1 MSDSKQRVYFN
12 KRKRF
17 LLKDKISIRPVIDG
31 LEERLNAAPEKKRL
45 VEVRHLDITYG
56 YGLKK
61 FRAVKD
67 ISFNIYEGEV
77 LGLVGESGSGKS
89 TTGSALI
96 GLVKHSFGH
105 IKINGVELPKQKEK
119 VTKEITD
126 FMVNNVQMIFQDPS
140 NSLNPYINIE
150 SVVSEGLN
158 NIKDLK
164 KGYLTNL
171 FGTFHN
177 EFLKETDKLVGNEN
191 NRHELV
197 QKHLELVKKDGFSFE
212 NEEHQN
218 DLLNLHQ
225 QIKEVYQELN
235 NNFEELKKVFEEI
248 NVAKKLSRAELVRRI
263 VLDVLKSVG
272 LDETVLRRYPLEFS
286 GGQQQRIGISR
297 AVALR
302 PKLLIA
308 DEPISALDVSIQA
321 QVVNIFKELKSKY
334 NLTILF
340 IAHDLRMVEYIS
352 DRIAVMNKGVLLEIG
367 PTHKIVNN
375 FLHPYTKSLMEA
387 VPSIESE
394 KKSLLGYVY
403 DANMHNYSKELQPK
417 WINLGDDHFVL
428 ATEEEVEKWKNNQ
441 Y

>member
-1 MSDSKQRVYFN
+1 MSENTQKKVFIDI
-12 KRKRF
+12 RKRF
-17 LLKDKISIRPVIDG
+17 LLKDKITQRPLIEG
-31 LEERLNAAPEKKRL
+31 LEERLNAQPHKKRL
-45 VEVRHLDITYG
+45 VEVRHLDVTYG
-56 YGLKK
+56 YGFKK

-96 GLVKHSFGH
+96 GLQRHSFGD
-105 IKINGVELPKQKEK
+105 IIINGVKMPKQGEPVKKEL
-119 VTKEITD
+119 TD
-126 FMVNNVQMIFQDPS
+126 FVVNNVQMIFQDPS
-140 NSLNPYINIE
+140 NSLNPYVNIE

-158 NIKDLK
+158 NIKNLK
-164 KGYLTNL
+164 EGYLSNL
-171 FGTFHN
+171 YKTYNKLFLN
-177 EFLKETDKLVGNEN
+177 ETYQNQEYDQHLVE
-191 NRHELV
+191 
-197 QKHLELVKKDGFSFE
+197 K
-212 NEEHQN
+212 
-218 DLLNLHQ
+218 
-225 QIKEVYQELN
+225 YQELIN
-235 NNFEELKKVFEEI
+235 NSSFDYLKVEDQEQLLTIVKELNEKYPQLKNNYEELKKVFDEI
-248 NVAKKLSRAELVRRI
+248 NVAKELTKGQLVKRI
-263 VLDVLKSVG
+263 ILDVLKSVG

-321 QVVNIFKELKSKY
+321 QVVNIFKDLKAKY

-367 PTHKIVNN
+367 PTHRIVNN

-387 VPSIESE
+387 VPSIDSD

-403 DANMHNYSKELQPK
+403 NHEMHNYSAELQPK

-428 ATEEEVEKWKNNQ
+428 ATEQEVEDWKNNK

>member
-1 MSDSKQRVYFN
+1 MSKIEQKKAFFN
-12 KRKRF
+12 YKKRF
-17 LLKDKISIRPVIDG
+17 LLKDKLTIRPITDG
-31 LEERLNAAPEKKRL
+31 LLERLNAAPEKKRL
-45 VEVRHLDITYG
+45 VEVRHMDITYG

-96 GLVKHSFGH
+96 GLVRHSFGDVV
-105 IKINGVELPKQKEK
+105 INGVKLPKQGEK
-119 VTKEITD
+119 VSKEFTD

-140 NSLNPYINIE
+140 NSLNPYVNVETI
-150 SVVSEGLN
+150 VGEGLN

-164 KGYLTNL
+164 NGFLNVQ
-171 FGTFHN
+171 FRTFSK
-177 EFLKETDKLVGNEN
+177 EFMKEANAKQLRHLADQHGEHIRAEGFDFKSEQQQAKL
-191 NRHELV
+191 
-197 QKHLELVKKDGFSFE
+197 LEL
-212 NEEHQN
+212 HQKL
-218 DLLNLHQ
+218 D
-225 QIKEVYQELN
+225 QEAEFKN
-235 NNFEELKKVFEEI
+235 NSVELKKVFDEI
-248 NVAKKLSRAELVRRI
+248 NATKNLSRPKLVHHI
-263 VLDVLKSVG
+263 ILDVLKSVG
-272 LDETVLRRYPLEFS
+272 LDESVLRRYPLEFS

-302 PKLLIA
+302 PRLLIA

-321 QVVNIFKELKSKY
+321 QVINIFKELKEKY
-334 NLTILF
+334 KLTILF

-367 PTHKIVNN
+367 PTKEITQN

-403 DANMHNYSKELQPK
+403 DSQMHGYSPSKQPK
-417 WINLGDDHFVL
+417 WINLGNDHFVL
-428 ATEEEVEKWKNNQ
+428 ATDEEVENWKAGK

>member
-1 MSDSKQRVYFN
+1 MSDTNQKKAFFN
-12 KRKRF
+12 HKKRF
-17 LLKDKISIRPVIDG
+17 CLPDKITIRPVTEG
-31 LEERLNAAPEKKRL
+31 LLERLNANPEKKRL
-45 VEVRHLDITYG
+45 VEVRHLDVTYG
-56 YGLKK
+56 HGFKK

-67 ISFNIYEGEV
+67 ISFNIYQGEV

-96 GLVKHSFGH
+96 GLARHSFGD
-105 IKINGVELPKQKEK
+105 IIIDGVKLPKQGEK
-119 VTKEITD
+119 VTKELTD

-140 NSLNPYINIE
+140 NSLNPYVNIE
-150 SVVSEGLN
+150 TVVSEGLN

-164 KGYLTNL
+164 KSFLRLIYKDYLRGLKKELKAKNLANNEQVQTFLEKAQDLKFDYLNETNQQELIQL
-171 FGTFHN
+171 FN
-177 EFLKETDKLVGNEN
+177 E
-191 NRHELV
+191 
-197 QKHLELVKKDGFSFE
+197 LELA
-212 NEEHQN
+212 
-218 DLLNLHQ
+218 NLS
-225 QIKEVYQELN
+225 LDN
-235 NNFEELKKVFEEI
+235 NN
-248 NVAKKLSRAELVRRI
+248 KKLEKAFNDINTWKSKTRTDITRHLI
-263 VLDVLKSVG
+263 LDVLKSVG

-321 QVVNIFKELKSKY
+321 QVVNIFKELKAKY
-334 NLTILF
+334 DLTILF

-367 PTHKIVNN
+367 PTKEIVKN
-375 FLHPYTKSLMEA
+375 FLHPYTRSLMEA
-387 VPSIESE
+387 VPSIDSD

-403 DANMHNYSKELQPK
+403 DANMHGYTHEKQPK
-417 WINLGDDHFVL
+417 WIHLGNDHYIL
-428 ATEEEVEKWKNNQ
+428 GTEEEVADWKAGK

>member
-1 MSDSKQRVYFN
+1 MSDTNQKKAFFN
-12 KRKRF
+12 HKKRF
-17 LLKDKISIRPVIDG
+17 CLSDKITIRPITEG
-31 LEERLNAAPEKKRL
+31 LLDRLNANPEKKRL
-45 VEVRHLDITYG
+45 VEVRHLDVTYG
-56 YGLKK
+56 HGFKK

-67 ISFNIYEGEV
+67 ISFNIYQGEV

-96 GLVKHSFGH
+96 GLARHSFGD
-105 IKINGVELPKQKEK
+105 IIIDGVKLPKQGEK
-119 VTKEITD
+119 VTKELTD

-140 NSLNPYINIE
+140 NSLNPYVNIE
-150 SVVSEGLN
+150 TVVSEGLN

-164 KGYLTNL
+164 KSFLRLIYKDYLRGLKKELKAKNLANNEQVQTFLEKAQDLKFDYLNETNQQELIQL
-171 FGTFHN
+171 FN
-177 EFLKETDKLVGNEN
+177 E
-191 NRHELV
+191 
-197 QKHLELVKKDGFSFE
+197 LELA
-212 NEEHQN
+212 
-218 DLLNLHQ
+218 NLS
-225 QIKEVYQELN
+225 LDN
-235 NNFEELKKVFEEI
+235 NN
-248 NVAKKLSRAELVRRI
+248 KKLEKAFNDINTWKSKTRTDITRHLI
-263 VLDVLKSVG
+263 LDVLKSVG

-321 QVVNIFKELKSKY
+321 QVVNIFKELKAKY
-334 NLTILF
+334 DLTILF

-367 PTHKIVNN
+367 PTKEIVKN
-375 FLHPYTKSLMEA
+375 FLHPYTRSLMEA
-387 VPSIESE
+387 VPSIDSD

-403 DANMHNYSKELQPK
+403 DANMHGYTHEKQPK
-417 WINLGDDHFVL
+417 WIHLGNDHYIL
-428 ATEEEVEKWKNNQ
+428 GTEEEVADWKAGK

>member
-1 MSDSKQRVYFN
+1 MSDTNQKKAFFN
-12 KRKRF
+12 HKKRF
-17 LLKDKISIRPVIDG
+17 CLSDKITIRPITEG
-31 LEERLNAAPEKKRL
+31 LLDRLNANPEKKRL
-45 VEVRHLDITYG
+45 VEVRHLDVTYG
-56 YGLKK
+56 HGFKK

-67 ISFNIYEGEV
+67 ISFNIYQGEV

-96 GLVKHSFGH
+96 GLARHSFGD
-105 IKINGVELPKQKEK
+105 IVIDGVKLPKQGEK
-119 VTKEITD
+119 VTKELTD

-140 NSLNPYINIE
+140 NSLNPYVNIE
-150 SVVSEGLN
+150 TVVSEGLN

-164 KGYLTNL
+164 KSFLRLIYKDYLRGLKKELKAKNLVNNEQAQSFLEKAQDLKFDYLNETNQQELIQLFNELELTNL
-171 FGTFHN
+171 SLDNNSEKLEKAFDDINTW
-177 EFLKETDKLVGNEN
+177 KSKTRTDIT
-191 NRHELV
+191 RHL
-197 QKHLELVKKDGFSFE
+197 
-212 NEEHQN
+212 
-218 DLLNLHQ
+218 
-225 QIKEVYQELN
+225 I
-235 NNFEELKKVFEEI
+235 
-248 NVAKKLSRAELVRRI
+248 
-263 VLDVLKSVG
+263 LDVLKSVG

-321 QVVNIFKELKSKY
+321 QVVNIFKELKAKY
-334 NLTILF
+334 DLTILF

-367 PTHKIVNN
+367 PTKEIVNN
-375 FLHPYTKSLMEA
+375 FLHPYTRSLMEA
-387 VPSIESE
+387 VPSIDSD

-403 DANMHNYSKELQPK
+403 DANMHGYTHEKQPK
-417 WINLGDDHFVL
+417 WIHLGNDHYIL
-428 ATEEEVEKWKNNQ
+428 GTEEEVADWKVGK

>member
-1 MSDSKQRVYFN
+1 MSDTNQKKAFFN
-12 KRKRF
+12 HKKRF
-17 LLKDKISIRPVIDG
+17 CLPDKITIRPVTEG
-31 LEERLNAAPEKKRL
+31 LLERLNANPEKKRL
-45 VEVRHLDITYG
+45 VEVRHLDVTYG
-56 YGLKK
+56 HGFKK

-67 ISFNIYEGEV
+67 ISFNIYQGEV

-96 GLVKHSFGH
+96 GLARHSFGD
-105 IKINGVELPKQKEK
+105 IIIDGVKLPKQGEK
-119 VTKEITD
+119 VTKELTD

-140 NSLNPYINIE
+140 NSLNPYVNIE
-150 SVVSEGLN
+150 TVVSEGLN

-164 KGYLTNL
+164 KSFLRLIYKDYLRGLKKELKAKNLANNEQVQTFLEKAQDLKFDYLNETNQQELIQL
-171 FGTFHN
+171 FN
-177 EFLKETDKLVGNEN
+177 E
-191 NRHELV
+191 
-197 QKHLELVKKDGFSFE
+197 LELA
-212 NEEHQN
+212 
-218 DLLNLHQ
+218 NLS
-225 QIKEVYQELN
+225 LDN
-235 NNFEELKKVFEEI
+235 NN
-248 NVAKKLSRAELVRRI
+248 KKLEKAFNDINAWKSKTRTDITRHLI
-263 VLDVLKSVG
+263 LDVLKSVG

-321 QVVNIFKELKSKY
+321 QVVNIFKELKAKY
-334 NLTILF
+334 DLTILF

-367 PTHKIVNN
+367 PTKEIVKN
-375 FLHPYTKSLMEA
+375 FLHPYTRSLMEA
-387 VPSIESE
+387 VPSIDSD

-403 DANMHNYSKELQPK
+403 DANMHGYTHEKQPK
-417 WINLGDDHFVL
+417 WIHLGNDHYIL
-428 ATEEEVEKWKNNQ
+428 GTEEEVADWKAGK

>member
-1 MSDSKQRVYFN
+1 MSDTNQKKAFFN
-12 KRKRF
+12 HKKRF
-17 LLKDKISIRPVIDG
+17 CLSDKITIRPITEG
-31 LEERLNAAPEKKRL
+31 LLDRLNANPEKKRL
-45 VEVRHLDITYG
+45 VEVRHLDVTYG
-56 YGLKK
+56 HGFKK

-67 ISFNIYEGEV
+67 ISFNIYQGEV

-96 GLVKHSFGH
+96 GLARHSFGD
-105 IKINGVELPKQKEK
+105 IVIDGVKLPKQGEK
-119 VTKEITD
+119 VTKELTD

-140 NSLNPYINIE
+140 NSLNPYVNIE
-150 SVVSEGLN
+150 TVVSEGLN

-164 KGYLTNL
+164 KSFLRLIYKDYLRGLKKELKAKNLVNNEQAQSFLEKAQDLKFDYLNETNQQELIQLFNELELTNL
-171 FGTFHN
+171 SLDNNSEKLEKAFDDINTW
-177 EFLKETDKLVGNEN
+177 KSKTRTDIT
-191 NRHELV
+191 RHL
-197 QKHLELVKKDGFSFE
+197 
-212 NEEHQN
+212 
-218 DLLNLHQ
+218 
-225 QIKEVYQELN
+225 I
-235 NNFEELKKVFEEI
+235 
-248 NVAKKLSRAELVRRI
+248 
-263 VLDVLKSVG
+263 LDVLKSVG

-321 QVVNIFKELKSKY
+321 QVVNIFKELKAKY
-334 NLTILF
+334 DLTILF

-367 PTHKIVNN
+367 PTKEIVKN
-375 FLHPYTKSLMEA
+375 FLHPYTRSLMEA
-387 VPSIESE
+387 VPSIDSD

-403 DANMHNYSKELQPK
+403 DANMHGYTHEKQPK
-417 WINLGDDHFVL
+417 WIHLGNDHYIL
-428 ATEEEVEKWKNNQ
+428 GTEEEVADWKVGK

>member
-1 MSDSKQRVYFN
+1 MSDTNQKKAFFN
-12 KRKRF
+12 HKKRF
-17 LLKDKISIRPVIDG
+17 CLPDKITIRPVTEG
-31 LEERLNAAPEKKRL
+31 LIERLNANPEKKRL
-45 VEVRHLDITYG
+45 VQVRHLDVTYG
-56 YGLKK
+56 HGFKK

-67 ISFNIYEGEV
+67 ISFNIYQGEV

-96 GLVKHSFGH
+96 GLARHSFGDIIIDG
-105 IKINGVELPKQKEK
+105 IKLPKQGEK
-119 VTKEITD
+119 VTKELTD

-140 NSLNPYINIE
+140 NSLNPYVNIE
-150 SVVSEGLN
+150 TVVSEGLN

-164 KGYLTNL
+164 KSFLRLIYKDYLRGLKKELKAKNFLNNEQVQIFLEKAQDLKFDYLNETAQQELIQL
-171 FGTFHN
+171 FN
-177 EFLKETDKLVGNEN
+177 E
-191 NRHELV
+191 
-197 QKHLELVKKDGFSFE
+197 LELNHLSLD
-212 NEEHQN
+212 NN
-218 DLLNLHQ
+218 DEKLQKAFND
-225 QIKEVYQELN
+225 
-235 NNFEELKKVFEEI
+235 I
-248 NVAKKLSRAELVRRI
+248 NTWKSKTRTDITRHLI
-263 VLDVLKSVG
+263 LDVLKSVG

-321 QVVNIFKELKSKY
+321 QVVNIFKELKTKY
-334 NLTILF
+334 DLTILF

-367 PTHKIVNN
+367 PTKEIVNN
-375 FLHPYTKSLMEA
+375 FLHPYTRSLMEA
-387 VPSIESE
+387 VPSIDSE

-403 DANMHNYSKELQPK
+403 DANMHEYTPIKQPK
-417 WINLGDDHFVL
+417 WIHLGNDHYIL
-428 ATEEEVEKWKNNQ
+428 GTDEEIANWKAGK

>member
-1 MSDSKQRVYFN
+1 MSDTNQKKAFFN
-12 KRKRF
+12 HKKRF
-17 LLKDKISIRPVIDG
+17 CLSDKITIRPITEG
-31 LEERLNAAPEKKRL
+31 LLDRLNANPGKKRL
-45 VEVRHLDITYG
+45 VEVRHLDVTYG
-56 YGLKK
+56 HGFKK

-67 ISFNIYEGEV
+67 ISFNIYQGEV

-96 GLVKHSFGH
+96 GLARHSFGD
-105 IKINGVELPKQKEK
+105 IVIDGVKLPKQGEK
-119 VTKEITD
+119 VTKELTD

-140 NSLNPYINIE
+140 NSINPYVNIE
-150 SVVSEGLN
+150 TVVSEGLN

-164 KGYLTNL
+164 KSFLRLIYKDYLRGLKKELKAKNLVNNEQAQSFLEKAQDLKFDYLNETNQQELIQLFNELELTNL
-171 FGTFHN
+171 SLDNNSEKLEKAFDDINTW
-177 EFLKETDKLVGNEN
+177 KSKTRTDIT
-191 NRHELV
+191 RHL
-197 QKHLELVKKDGFSFE
+197 
-212 NEEHQN
+212 
-218 DLLNLHQ
+218 
-225 QIKEVYQELN
+225 I
-235 NNFEELKKVFEEI
+235 
-248 NVAKKLSRAELVRRI
+248 
-263 VLDVLKSVG
+263 LDVLKSVG

-321 QVVNIFKELKSKY
+321 QVVNIFKELKAKY
-334 NLTILF
+334 DLTILF

-367 PTHKIVNN
+367 PTKEIVKN
-375 FLHPYTKSLMEA
+375 FLHPYTRSLMEA
-387 VPSIESE
+387 VPSIDSD

-403 DANMHNYSKELQPK
+403 DANMHGYTHEKQPK
-417 WINLGDDHFVL
+417 WIHLGNDHYIL
-428 ATEEEVEKWKNNQ
+428 GTEEEVADWKVGK